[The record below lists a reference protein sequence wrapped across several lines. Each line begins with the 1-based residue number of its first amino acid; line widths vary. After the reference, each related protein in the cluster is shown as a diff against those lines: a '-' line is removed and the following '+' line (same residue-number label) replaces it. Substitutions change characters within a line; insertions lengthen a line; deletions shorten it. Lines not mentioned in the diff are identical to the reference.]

1 MRQIEEILT
10 KEYLAKLGEMTIRL
24 KGRLRTDG
32 YSGSRRSAAKGSSLE
47 FSDFREYQ
55 PGDELRRVDWNGY
68 ARFGRL
74 YVKEFL
80 EEKQAAIHIFLD
92 CSRSMDW
99 NDKFPV
105 AKAVAAS
112 LAYVGLYGGDGVYF
126 LPFHTH
132 LKEKY
137 TLAQKGQFAQGVS
150 FLSAL
155 QAEGGTE
162 PLQVVQESGRLHK
175 GISIFI
181 SDFMIKEKV
190 EDAVKLLQE
199 KKQEVLLVQ
208 ILSKEEVSP
217 KVGGMVRLVDA
228 ETGEKR
234 DMELTP
240 QVVASYEK
248 ALRKQKAYWESFCR
262 KRDVGF
268 YSMDEETP
276 LLQAVYDILK

>member
-1 MRQIEEILT
+1 MKQIEELLT

-32 YSGSRRSAAKGSSLE
+32 YSGSRRSVAKGSSLE

-55 PGDELRRVDWNGY
+55 QGDELRRVDWNGY

-80 EEKQAAIHIFLD
+80 EEKQAAIHLFLD
-92 CSRSMDW
+92 CSRSMDFH
-99 NDKFPV
+99 DKFPV
-105 AKAVAAS
+105 AKALAAS
-112 LAYVGLYGGDGVYF
+112 LAYVGLYGGDGVHI
-126 LPFHTH
+126 LPFDAH
-132 LKEKY
+132 LKEKH
-137 TLAQKGQFAQGVS
+137 TLAQKGQFAKGVS

-155 QAEGGTE
+155 QAEGSTE
-162 PLQVVQESGRLHK
+162 PLQAVRESGRLQK
-175 GISIFI
+175 GISIVI
-181 SDFMIKEKV
+181 SDFMVQEKA

-208 ILSKEEVSP
+208 VLSKEEISP
-217 KVGGMVRLVDA
+217 KVGGMVRLVDQ

-234 DMELTP
+234 DLELTP
-240 QVVASYEK
+240 QAVAAYGK
-248 ALRKQKAYWESFCR
+248 ALRKQKTDWEGFCR

-268 YSMDEETP
+268 YRMDEETS